1 MRAVA
6 FHQASQTRN
15 VLAAAFA
22 IALSVMLMSAAQ
34 AQTVQQRLQAKGT
47 ASTVNPGERRS
58 ATATAQV
65 ILDWLVANSELP
77 VTRVAPH
84 IELVS
89 PYAIA
94 ALRYGQR
101 PGAVVFED
109 HKSDL
114 PAQYHLMSL
123 YHEATRTIFLTD
135 SWTGSSAA
143 ETSILVRE
151 LVRYIQDYEQIGYPC
166 AQSRDRVALVAQQK
180 WLALSETNL
189 QTEFGMTPDLFTQ
202 STECTPLP

>member
-1 MRAVA
+1 
-6 FHQASQTRN
+6 
-15 VLAAAFA
+15 
-22 IALSVMLMSAAQ
+22 
-34 AQTVQQRLQAKGT
+34 
-47 ASTVNPGERRS
+47 
-58 ATATAQV
+58 
-65 ILDWLVANSELP
+65 
-77 VTRVAPH
+77 
-84 IELVS
+84 VS